1 MGKNEEEE
9 RIKESSDREPSRGPI
24 HLLLHLRIRFVYRE
38 PFEASSVSLRDKA
51 FFVPEDEPPPPPFL
65 RAELRGK
72 TRGSLFEFSSRKLE
86 FRSKSIQLGENYI

>member
-51 FFVPEDEPPPPPFL
+51 FFVPEDGPPPFL
-65 RAELRGK
+65 RAELLGK

-86 FRSKSIQLGENYI
+86 FRSKLIQLGANYI